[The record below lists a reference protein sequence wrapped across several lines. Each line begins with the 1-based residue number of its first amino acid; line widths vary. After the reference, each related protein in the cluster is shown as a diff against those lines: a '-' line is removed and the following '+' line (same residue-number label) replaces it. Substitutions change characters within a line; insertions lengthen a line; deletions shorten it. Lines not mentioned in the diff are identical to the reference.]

1 MDIAKV
7 LEQLRFELE
16 SLNEA
21 IASLERLQHVKPRRG
36 RPISTSKSAVTRRR
50 EDSPAPQRGA
60 RKEKSSR

>member
-7 LEQLRFELE
+7 LEQLRLELD

-36 RPISTSKSAVTRRR
+36 RAISTGKSAATARR
-50 EDSPAPQRGA
+50 EDSTAPQRGA
-60 RKEKSSR
+60 RKEKSSL